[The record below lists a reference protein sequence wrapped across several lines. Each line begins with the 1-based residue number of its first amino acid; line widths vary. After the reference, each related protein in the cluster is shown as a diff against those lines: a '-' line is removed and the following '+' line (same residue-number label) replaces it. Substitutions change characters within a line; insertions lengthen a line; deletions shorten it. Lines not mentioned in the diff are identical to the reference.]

1 MSFETEIQKAVFER
15 LSGFTGMPTVYDH
28 VPQPPDSGS
37 AAQFPYVTIGDDTHI
52 PFDTDDSVGAESTIT
67 IHSWSRARGRAEV
80 KEIQATVRAAL
91 QRFDLDVDGFA
102 LITVEFDSSESFM
115 DPDALT
121 RHGISRFRILLDQ
134 E

>member
-15 LSGFTGMPTVYDH
+15 LSGFTGMPSVYDH
-28 VPQPPDSGS
+28 VPQQRDAGS
-37 AAQFPYVTIGDDTHI
+37 NVPFPYVTIGDDTHI

-67 IHSWSRARGRAEV
+67 VHSWSRSQGRAEV
-80 KEIQATVRAAL
+80 KAIQASIRDAL
-91 QRFDLDVDGFA
+91 QRFDLEVDGFA
-102 LITVEFDSSESFM
+102 LITIEFDSSESFM

-121 RHGISRFRILLDQ
+121 RHGVSRFRILLDQ